1 MAASLMAGCA
11 VQNAEESSA
20 ETPETVSPES
30 SVADQAAEMDIF
42 ADNPNPAYTN
52 VEFLEE
58 NGGAGEPQSYED
70 LQDFLNPEKMN
81 FLAFRILDVYS
92 PEEAYEITGDDIFI
106 HYSTTLFKAV
116 LTYDYLKDEPV
127 DIDVN
132 ISKAGS
138 PQKQFEGFPPYEIGG
153 EYAAYFTN
161 MDLGKS
167 RQVACPEL
175 LFTIKSDGARE
186 YALHSESIDFTT
198 AEGASLDLGIE
209 GGEISVITST
219 SNNPVKYV
227 HKYDLEEL
235 AEFFREDWTARG
247 YTFAKTE
254 KPEKSADLAE
264 LCVEADRVYSHDY
277 ALSDG
282 ELAER
287 YADLSAKLYPY
298 GEENAEER
306 ISAEGLAYF
315 TEIRDRYLEEY
326 GDGDE
331 EVIRMYDFMLEER
344 LFFPAADGGLFA
356 VYGYRMLGA
365 LCASYYDVFFLSASE
380 ETLLY
385 SGQLSQTGTDFFGNG
400 EKLMMIS
407 KDGKYGLFCIF
418 DRDGQIW
425 TFNPSVCE
433 IVVPDEIVR
442 VISG

>member
-1 MAASLMAGCA
+1 MKKGLLLLLLSMAL
-11 VQNAEESSA
+11 
-20 ETPETVSPES
+20 S
-30 SVADQAAEMDIF
+30 SVASCHAAETETDGGSG
-42 ADNPNPAYTN
+42 
-52 VEFLEE
+52 LEE
-58 NGGAGEPQSYED
+58 
-70 LQDFLNPEKMN
+70 
-81 FLAFRILDVYS
+81 
-92 PEEAYEITGDDIFI
+92 
-106 HYSTTLFKAV
+106 
-116 LTYDYLKDEPV
+116 
-127 DIDVN
+127 
-132 ISKAGS
+132 
-138 PQKQFEGFPPYEIGG
+138 
-153 EYAAYFTN
+153 
-161 MDLGKS
+161 S
-167 RQVACPEL
+167 RA
-175 LFTIKSDGARE
+175 D
-186 YALHSESIDFTT
+186 
-198 AEGASLDLGIE
+198 AS
-209 GGEISVITST
+209 
-219 SNNPVKYV
+219 
-227 HKYDLEEL
+227 
-235 AEFFREDWTARG
+235 
-247 YTFAKTE
+247 
-254 KPEKSADLAE
+254 
-264 LCVEADRVYSHDY
+264 RVYSYDY
-277 ALSDG
+277 ALSD
-282 ELAER
+282 EDLAER

-298 GEENAEER
+298 GEENAEQT

-433 IVVPDEIVR
+433 IVAPDEIVR